1 MTPRFHW
8 LLPTG
13 GDSRYLVAGG
23 PGVGS
28 LSALGDR
35 AATLDY
41 LGQITRAAE
50 QLGFAAVVAPNDS
63 WSEDGWLTTAML
75 AGTTDRLKFLVP
87 VRPGQI
93 SPLLVARMAATFQR
107 HSGGR
112 LLLAVD
118 TSGEAHGDVLDSL
131 DEDGRLARADEFVR
145 VLHALWR
152 GEEVTFH
159 GEHVRVEGAA
169 LSRVPQPVP
178 PVYLNGPAVSQADVL
193 LTEGAPPPAVADRI
207 EHVRH
212 TTDRTPRFGIRL
224 HVITRDTSGQAWAEA
239 RRLLAALEPNPHN
252 GSAHRMVTV
261 HGGGASKLEVYPNLW
276 AGVGLVPGG
285 ADLALVGNHAEVANR
300 IEEYHAVGIDEFVL
314 SGHPHLEEAY
324 WFGEG
329 VLPLLRRRGIWPA
342 PQETPALA
350 V

>member
-1 MTPRFHW
+1 VTPRFHW
-8 LLPTG
+8 VLPTG

-28 LSALGDR
+28 LSARGDR
-35 AATLDY
+35 PATLDY
-41 LGQITRAAE
+41 LGQITRTAE
-50 QLGFAAVVAPNDS
+50 LLGFTGVVAPLDS
-63 WSEDGWLTTAML
+63 WSEDAWLTTAML
-75 AGTTDRLKFLVP
+75 AGTTTRLTFLVP
-87 VRPGQI
+87 VRPGEI
-93 SPLLVARMAATFQR
+93 SPTLAARMAATFQR

-112 LLLAVD
+112 LLFQVD
-118 TSGEAHGDVLDSL
+118 TTDDDLP
-131 DEDGRLARADEFVR
+131 DENDRLVRADEFLR
-145 VLHALWR
+145 VLRALWR

-159 GEHVRVEGAA
+159 GEHVRVRRAA

-178 PVYLNGPAVSQADVL
+178 PVYLNGPVAHHADVHL
-193 LTEGAPPPAVADRI
+193 AGGEPPPKIAERI
-207 EHVRH
+207 DLIRH
-212 TTDRTPRFGIRL
+212 TTDRTPRFGVRL

-252 GSAHRMVTV
+252 GSANRIVSV

-300 IEEYHAVGIDEFVL
+300 IEEYHDIGVDEFVL

-329 VLPLLRRRGIWPA
+329 VLPLLRKRGIWPA
-342 PQETPALA
+342 QQETPALA

>member
-8 LLPTG
+8 VLPTG

-28 LSALGDR
+28 LSARGDR
-35 AATLDY
+35 PATLDY
-41 LGQITRAAE
+41 LSQITRTAE
-50 QLGFAAVVAPNDS
+50 QLGFTGVVAPLDR
-63 WSEDGWLTTAML
+63 WSEDAWLTSAML
-75 AGTTDRLKFLVP
+75 AGTTSRLKFLVP

-93 SPLLVARMAATFQR
+93 SPALAARMAATFQR

-112 LLLAVD
+112 LLFQVD
-118 TSGEAHGDVLDSL
+118 TTTDEHGDFLD
-131 DEDGRLARADEFVR
+131 DNDRLTRADEFLR
-145 VLHALWR
+145 VLRALWQ

-159 GEHVRVEGAA
+159 GEHIQVERAA

-178 PVYLNGPAVSQADVL
+178 PVYRNGPVAQHADVH
-193 LTEGAPPPAVADRI
+193 LTGGEPPPTIADRI
-207 EHVRH
+207 ERIRH
-212 TTDRTPRFGIRL
+212 TTDHIPRFAIRL
-224 HVITRDTSGQAWAEA
+224 HVITRDTSGQAWADA

-252 GSAHRMVTV
+252 GSANRMVTV

-276 AGVGLVPGG
+276 SGVSLVPGG

-300 IEEYHAVGIDEFVL
+300 IEEYHAIGIDEFIL

-329 VLPLLRRRGIWPA
+329 VLPLLRQRGTWPN
-342 PQETPALA
+342 PSTSGLA
-350 V
+350 TAR

>member
-8 LLPTG
+8 VLPTG

-28 LSALGDR
+28 LSARGDR
-35 AATLDY
+35 PATLDY
-41 LGQITRAAE
+41 LGQITRTAE
-50 QLGFAAVVAPNDS
+50 LLGFTSIVAPLDR
-63 WSEDGWLTTAML
+63 WSEDAWLTTAML
-75 AGTTDRLKFLVP
+75 AGTTQRLKFLVP
-87 VRPGQI
+87 VRPDEI
-93 SPLLVARMAATFQR
+93 SPALTARMAATFQR

-112 LLLAVD
+112 LLLQVD
-118 TSGEAHGDVLDSL
+118 TTGDAGDFL
-131 DEDGRLARADEFVR
+131 R

-152 GEEVTFH
+152 GEEVA
-159 GEHVRVEGAA
+159 GAA

-178 PVYLNGPAVSQADVL
+178 PVYLNGSAAPDADVHL
-193 LTEGAPPPAVADRI
+193 AGSEPPPAIADRI
-207 EHVRH
+207 KLARH
-212 TTDRTPRFGIRL
+212 TTSRFGVRL

-252 GSAHRMVTV
+252 GSATVAV
-261 HGGGASKLEVYPNLW
+261 HGGSASKLEVYPNLW

-285 ADLALVGNHAEVANR
+285 ADFALVGNHAEVANR
-300 IEEYHAVGIDEFVL
+300 IEEYHAAGVDEFVL

-329 VLPLLRRRGIWPA
+329 VLPLLRQRGIWPA
-342 PQETPALA
+342 QQEVPAFA